1 MVKIFMSIAER
12 IKNARKAKGITQIQ
26 LARVLGTRQ
35 STVSNWE
42 KGNAEPKRQALRA
55 LSTLLDIPLAVLEFG
70 EDPEVW
76 DGPKVKRRL
85 IQVVGYVGAGGEINP
100 IDDHAMGNG
109 LEEVEAPP
117 QSPPGTVAVIVR
129 GDSMIPMLYDG
140 MLVFF
145 SSRLKNVVDYV
156 NMPPIIV
163 HLEDG
168 RKAIKG
174 ITNGSSR
181 GLYTLTSFNAG
192 PITDVKVESVSPI
205 DWIKPV

>member
-1 MVKIFMSIAER
+1 MSIAER
-12 IKNARKAKGITQIQ
+12 IKAARKAKGITQVQ

-35 STVSNWE
+35 STISSWE
-42 KGNAEPKRQALRA
+42 KGVAEPKRQALKA
-55 LSTLLDIPLAVLEFG
+55 LSSLLEISVARLEFG
-70 EDPEVW
+70 EDPESW
-76 DGPKVKRRL
+76 DGPPIEKKL
-85 IQVVGYVGAGGEINP
+85 IQVVGYVGAGGAINP

-145 SSRLKNVVDYV
+145 SSRLKNVSDYI
-156 NMPPIIV
+156 NMPPIVV

-168 RKAIKG
+168 RKAIKS
-174 ITNGSSR
+174 ITNGSKR

-192 PITDVKVESVSPI
+192 PITDVHIESVSPI